1 MANNNTSTNLDN
13 LVAGEDFVEGEVI
26 IKFTPEADDSSINS
40 VKETLNATVIETSP
54 ELGIQRL
61 AIDDM
66 SVIEA
71 VNTIN
76 NNPALQDTVEI
87 IEPNFIVETTDTSTN
102 QTSPTDSVE
111 TTDTSTNQ
119 TSPTD
124 SQNTT
129 DTATNQNPAT
139 NSGDTTDTSTN
150 QNPVTDSGEQTVDS
164 TNNTTMANNNV
175 LTNLDGLVAGE
186 DFVAGEVI
194 VKFKPGA
201 DTASINSAQETLN
214 ATVVETTQTLGIQR
228 LELNEITVE
237 EAISNFN
244 TNAALADTIEYIEP
258 NFIYQTTDT
267 VPNDPRYDEL
277 YGLNNT
283 GQTGGIEDADID
295 APEAWDIQT
304 GNDVVIGVIDTGVD
318 YNHPD
323 INDNMWTNPGET
335 PDNGIDD
342 DGNGFVDDF
351 YGYDF
356 VNEDGDPFDDNSHGT
371 HVAGTI
377 AAEGNNNTGVTGV
390 NWDAQIMGLKFLSA
404 GGSGTTFDAI
414 EAIEYG
420 ILNGAQLTNNSW
432 GGGGFS
438 LALQDAIAAAGEA
451 GQLFVAAAGNFGQN
465 NDVSPFYPASYDL
478 DNIISVAATD
488 DRDQKAGF
496 SHFGATSV
504 DLGAPGVS
512 TLSTVPGN
520 SYGFKSGTSMATP
533 HVSGAVG
540 LILSQNPELTSSEI
554 KELILN
560 TTDEIP
566 ALTGITVSDGRLNAF
581 NALGELTPAPD
592 IIGTDGDDVL
602 TGTNRGERIVGLGG
616 DDIIQGLGGSDQVFG
631 DDDNDLISAGDGN
644 DTVEGGAG
652 TDLIS
657 GDNGDDNLNG
667 QAGQDNV
674 FGGEGNDQINGGS
687 GSDQLLGEAGNDNIN
702 GDDGNDTVNGGSGS
716 DTIAGGNGIDNL
728 FGGSDDDQI
737 TGGVGNDTLT
747 GGFGNDSLDGG
758 EGDDELIGVEPTTA
772 GSGIGFGA
780 GEVDTLTGG
789 AGSDKFV
796 FADTSRVYYS
806 DGDPSTTGD
815 SDFGLVKDFNV
826 SEDVIQLQ
834 GSADLYELDFF
845 PTSTGSINAALIYDP
860 EVLARGEVIGILENV
875 STDLTISDPAFSF
888 V

>member
-1 MANNNTSTNLDN
+1 MENNNTTTNLDN
-13 LVAGEDFVEGEVI
+13 LVAEEDFVPGEVVV
-26 IKFTPEADDSSINS
+26 KFKPEADAESINS
-40 VKETLNATVIETSP
+40 VKEALNATVIETSP
-54 ELGIQRL
+54 TSGTQRL

-66 SVIEA
+66 SVMEA
-71 VNTIN
+71 VNTVN
-76 NNPALQDTVEI
+76 DNPALEETIEF
-87 IEPNFIVETTDTSTN
+87 IEPNFIANTTNIPTN
-102 QTSPTDSVE
+102 ATPPTD
-111 TTDTSTNQ
+111 
-119 TSPTD
+119 
-124 SQNTT
+124 
-129 DTATNQNPAT
+129 
-139 NSGDTTDTSTN
+139 SGDTTDTVTN
-150 QNPVTDSGEQTVDS
+150 VTPPTDSGEQTIDN
-164 TNNTTMANNNV
+164 TNNTTMATNNG
-175 LTNLDGLVAGE
+175 LINLNDLVAGE
-186 DFVAGEVI
+186 DYVADEVI
-194 VKFKPGA
+194 IKFRPGA
-201 DTASINSAQETLN
+201 DAASISSAQEALN
-214 ATVVETTQTLGIQR
+214 ATVLETTQTLGIQR

-237 EAISNFN
+237 QAISNFN
-244 TNAALADTIEYIEP
+244 ENAALADTIEYIEP
-258 NFIYQTTDT
+258 NFIYQTQDT
-267 VPNDPRYDEL
+267 VPNDPRYEEL

-295 APEAWDIQT
+295 APQAWDIQT
-304 GNDVVIGVIDTGVD
+304 GNDVVIGVIDSGVD

-371 HVAGTI
+371 HVSGTI
-377 AAEGNNNTGVTGV
+377 AAEGNNDTGVTGV
-390 NWDAQIMGLKFLSA
+390 NWDAQIMGLKFLNA
-404 GGSGTTFDAI
+404 GGSGNTFDAI
-414 EAIEYG
+414 EAIEYS

-451 GQLFVAAAGNFGQN
+451 GQLFVAAAGNFSQN
-465 NDVSPFYPASYDL
+465 NDTNPFYPASYDL

-488 DRDQKAGF
+488 DEDQLATF

-533 HVSGAVG
+533 HVSGAIG
-540 LILSQNPELTSSEI
+540 LALSQNPELTSSEV
-554 KELILN
+554 KELILD

-581 NALGELTPAPD
+581 NAVAELTPAPD
-592 IIGTDGDDVL
+592 IIGTEGDDVL
-602 TGTNRGERIVGLGG
+602 TGTNRGEKIQGLGG
-616 DDIIQGLGGSDQVFG
+616 DDILQGLGGNDGIFG
-631 DDDNDLISAGDGN
+631 DDGNDLISAGDGN

-667 QAGQDNV
+667 QSGQDDI
-674 FGGEGNDQINGGS
+674 FGGEGNDQINGG
-687 GSDQLLGEAGNDNIN
+687 GESDQLLGEAGNDTIN
-702 GDDGNDTVNGGSGS
+702 GEDGNDTINGGSGS
-716 DTIAGGNGIDNL
+716 DTVNGGNGIDRL
-728 FGGSDDDQI
+728 FGGNDNDQI
-737 TGGVGNDTLT
+737 TGGVGSDTLT

-758 EGDDELIGVEPTTA
+758 EGDDELIGVDPTTT
-772 GSGIGFGA
+772 GSGVGFGA
-780 GEVDTLTGG
+780 GEQDTLTGG

-796 FADTSRVYYS
+796 FADATRVYYS

-815 SDFGLVKDFNV
+815 SDFGLVKDFNA
-826 SEDVIQLQ
+826 SEDIIQLQ

-875 STDLTISDPAFSF
+875 STDLTISEPAFTF

>member
-1 MANNNTSTNLDN
+1 MQFWEFRNIFIAFCTRFLQQTINNTVMENNNTTTNLDN
-13 LVAGEDFVEGEVI
+13 LVAEEDFVPGEVVV
-26 IKFTPEADDSSINS
+26 KFKPEADAESINS
-40 VKETLNATVIETSP
+40 VKEALNATVIETSP
-54 ELGIQRL
+54 TSGTQRL

-66 SVIEA
+66 SVMEA
-71 VNTIN
+71 VNTVN
-76 NNPALQDTVEI
+76 DNPALEETIEF
-87 IEPNFIVETTDTSTN
+87 IEPNFIANTTNIPTN
-102 QTSPTDSVE
+102 ATPPTD
-111 TTDTSTNQ
+111 
-119 TSPTD
+119 
-124 SQNTT
+124 
-129 DTATNQNPAT
+129 
-139 NSGDTTDTSTN
+139 SGDTTDTVTN
-150 QNPVTDSGEQTVDS
+150 VTPPTDSGEQTIDN
-164 TNNTTMANNNV
+164 TNNTTMDNNNS
-175 LTNLDGLVAGE
+175 TINLYYLVAVE
-186 DFVAGEVI
+186 DFVPVEVFF
-194 VKFKPGA
+194 KFIPVA
-201 DTASINSAQETLN
+201 DAASISSAQEALN
-214 ATVVETTQTLGIQR
+214 ATVLETTQTLGIQR

-237 EAISNFN
+237 QAISNFN
-244 TNAALADTIEYIEP
+244 ENAALADTIEYIEP
-258 NFIYQTTDT
+258 NFIYQTQDT
-267 VPNDPRYDEL
+267 VPNDPRYEEL

-295 APEAWDIQT
+295 APQAWDIQT
-304 GNDVVIGVIDTGVD
+304 GNDVVIGVIDSGVD

-371 HVAGTI
+371 HVSGTI
-377 AAEGNNNTGVTGV
+377 AAEGNNDTGVTGV
-390 NWDAQIMGLKFLSA
+390 NWDAQIMGLKFLNA
-404 GGSGTTFDAI
+404 GGSGNTFDAI
-414 EAIEYG
+414 EAIEYS

-451 GQLFVAAAGNFGQN
+451 GQLFVAAAGNFSQN
-465 NDVSPFYPASYDL
+465 NDTNPFYPASYDL

-488 DRDQKAGF
+488 DEDQLATF

-533 HVSGAVG
+533 HVSGAIG
-540 LILSQNPELTSSEI
+540 LALSQNPELTSSEV
-554 KELILN
+554 KELILD

-581 NALGELTPAPD
+581 NAVAELTPAPD
-592 IIGTDGDDVL
+592 IIGTEGDDVL
-602 TGTNRGERIVGLGG
+602 TGTNRGEKIQGLGG
-616 DDIIQGLGGSDQVFG
+616 DDILQGLGGNDGIFG
-631 DDDNDLISAGDGN
+631 DDGNDLISAGDGN

-667 QAGQDNV
+667 QSGQDDI
-674 FGGEGNDQINGGS
+674 FGGEGNDQINGG
-687 GSDQLLGEAGNDNIN
+687 GESDQLLGEAGNDTIN
-702 GDDGNDTVNGGSGS
+702 GEDGNDTINGGSGS
-716 DTIAGGNGIDNL
+716 DTVNGGNGIDRL
-728 FGGSDDDQI
+728 FGGNDNDQI
-737 TGGVGNDTLT
+737 TGGVGSDTLT

-758 EGDDELIGVEPTTA
+758 EGDDELIGVDPTTT
-772 GSGIGFGA
+772 GSGVGFGA
-780 GEVDTLTGG
+780 GEQDTLTGG

-796 FADTSRVYYS
+796 FADATRVYYS

-815 SDFGLVKDFNV
+815 SDFGLVKDFNA

-875 STDLTISDPAFSF
+875 STDLTISEPAFTF

>member
-1 MANNNTSTNLDN
+1 MENNNTTTNLDN
-13 LVAGEDFVEGEVI
+13 LVAEEDFVPGEVVV
-26 IKFTPEADDSSINS
+26 KFKPEADAESINS
-40 VKETLNATVIETSP
+40 VKEALNATVIETSP
-54 ELGIQRL
+54 TSGTQRL

-66 SVIEA
+66 SVMEA
-71 VNTIN
+71 VNTVN
-76 NNPALQDTVEI
+76 DNPALEETIEF
-87 IEPNFIVETTDTSTN
+87 IEPNFIANTTNIPTN
-102 QTSPTDSVE
+102 ATPPTD
-111 TTDTSTNQ
+111 
-119 TSPTD
+119 
-124 SQNTT
+124 
-129 DTATNQNPAT
+129 
-139 NSGDTTDTSTN
+139 SGDTTDTVTN
-150 QNPVTDSGEQTVDS
+150 VTPPTDSGEQTIDN
-164 TNNTTMANNNV
+164 TNNTTMATNNG
-175 LTNLDGLVAGE
+175 LINLNDLVAGE
-186 DFVAGEVI
+186 DYVADEVI
-194 VKFKPGA
+194 IKFRPGA
-201 DTASINSAQETLN
+201 DAASISSAQEALN
-214 ATVVETTQTLGIQR
+214 ATVLETTQTLGIQR

-237 EAISNFN
+237 QAISNFN
-244 TNAALADTIEYIEP
+244 ENAALADTIEYIEP
-258 NFIYQTTDT
+258 NFIYQTQDT
-267 VPNDPRYDEL
+267 VPNDPRYEEL

-295 APEAWDIQT
+295 APQAWDIQT
-304 GNDVVIGVIDTGVD
+304 GNDVVIGVIDSGVD

-371 HVAGTI
+371 HVSGTI
-377 AAEGNNNTGVTGV
+377 AAEGNNDTGVTGV
-390 NWDAQIMGLKFLSA
+390 NWDAQIMGLKFLNA
-404 GGSGTTFDAI
+404 GGSGNTFDAI
-414 EAIEYG
+414 EAIEYS

-451 GQLFVAAAGNFGQN
+451 GQLFVAAAGNFSQN
-465 NDVSPFYPASYDL
+465 NDTNPFYPASYDL

-488 DRDQKAGF
+488 DEDQLATF

-533 HVSGAVG
+533 HVSGAIG
-540 LILSQNPELTSSEI
+540 LALSQNPELTSSEV
-554 KELILN
+554 KELILD

-581 NALGELTPAPD
+581 NAVAELTPAPD
-592 IIGTDGDDVL
+592 IIGTEGNDVL
-602 TGTNRGERIVGLGG
+602 TGTSRGEKIQGLGG
-616 DDIIQGLGGSDQVFG
+616 DDILQGLGGNDEIFG
-631 DDDNDLISAGDGN
+631 DDGNDLISAGDGN

-667 QAGQDNV
+667 QSGQDDI
-674 FGGEGNDQINGGS
+674 FGGEGNDQINGG
-687 GSDQLLGEAGNDNIN
+687 GESDQLLGEAGNDTIN
-702 GDDGNDTVNGGSGS
+702 GEDGNDTVNGGSGN
-716 DTIAGGNGIDNL
+716 DTVNGGNGIDRL
-728 FGGSDDDQI
+728 FGGNDNDQI
-737 TGGVGNDTLT
+737 TGGVGSDTLT

-758 EGDDELIGVEPTTA
+758 EGDDELIGVDPTTA
-772 GSGIGFGA
+772 GSGVGFGA
-780 GEVDTLTGG
+780 GEQDTLTGG

-796 FADTSRVYYS
+796 FADATRVYYS

-815 SDFGLVKDFNV
+815 SDFGLVKDFNA
-826 SEDVIQLQ
+826 SEDIIQLQ

-875 STDLTISDPAFSF
+875 STDLTISEPAFTF

>member
-1 MANNNTSTNLDN
+1 MQFWEFRNIFIAFCTRFLQQTINNTVMENNNTTTNLDN
-13 LVAGEDFVEGEVI
+13 LVAEEDFVPGEVVV
-26 IKFTPEADDSSINS
+26 KFKPEADAESINS
-40 VKETLNATVIETSP
+40 VKEALNATVIETSP
-54 ELGIQRL
+54 TSGTQRL

-66 SVIEA
+66 SVMEA
-71 VNTIN
+71 VNTVN
-76 NNPALQDTVEI
+76 DNPALEETIEF
-87 IEPNFIVETTDTSTN
+87 IEPNFIANTTNIPTN
-102 QTSPTDSVE
+102 ATPPTD
-111 TTDTSTNQ
+111 
-119 TSPTD
+119 
-124 SQNTT
+124 
-129 DTATNQNPAT
+129 
-139 NSGDTTDTSTN
+139 SGDTTDTVTN
-150 QNPVTDSGEQTVDS
+150 ATPPTDSGEQTIDN
-164 TNNTTMANNNV
+164 TNNTTMATNNG
-175 LTNLDGLVAGE
+175 LTNLNDLVAGE
-186 DFVAGEVI
+186 DYVADEVI
-194 VKFKPGA
+194 IKFRPGA
-201 DTASINSAQETLN
+201 DAASISSAQEALN
-214 ATVVETTQTLGIQR
+214 ATVLETTQTLGIQR

-237 EAISNFN
+237 QAISNFN
-244 TNAALADTIEYIEP
+244 ENAALADTIEYIEP
-258 NFIYQTTDT
+258 NFIYQTQDT
-267 VPNDPRYDEL
+267 VPNDPRYEEL

-295 APEAWDIQT
+295 APQAWDIQT
-304 GNDVVIGVIDTGVD
+304 GNDVVIGVIDSGVD

-371 HVAGTI
+371 HVSGTI
-377 AAEGNNNTGVTGV
+377 AAEGNNDTGVTGV
-390 NWDAQIMGLKFLSA
+390 NWDAQIMGLKFLNA
-404 GGSGTTFDAI
+404 GGSGNTFDAI
-414 EAIEYG
+414 EAIEYS

-451 GQLFVAAAGNFGQN
+451 GQLFVAAAGNFSQN
-465 NDVSPFYPASYDL
+465 NDTNPFYPASYDL

-488 DRDQKAGF
+488 DEDQLATF

-533 HVSGAVG
+533 HVSGAIG
-540 LILSQNPELTSSEI
+540 LALSQNPELTSSEV
-554 KELILN
+554 KELILD

-581 NALGELTPAPD
+581 NAVAELTPAPD
-592 IIGTDGDDVL
+592 IIGTEGNDVL
-602 TGTNRGERIVGLGG
+602 TGTSRGEKIQGLGG
-616 DDIIQGLGGSDQVFG
+616 DDILQGLGGNDEIFG
-631 DDDNDLISAGDGN
+631 DDGNDLISAGDGN

-667 QAGQDNV
+667 QSGQDDI
-674 FGGEGNDQINGGS
+674 FGGEGNDQINGG
-687 GSDQLLGEAGNDNIN
+687 GESDQLLGEAGNDTIN
-702 GDDGNDTVNGGSGS
+702 GEDGNDTINGGSGS
-716 DTIAGGNGIDNL
+716 DTVNGGNGIDRL
-728 FGGSDDDQI
+728 FGGNDNDQI
-737 TGGVGNDTLT
+737 TGGVGSDTLT

-758 EGDDELIGVEPTTA
+758 EGDDELIGVDATTA
-772 GSGIGFGA
+772 GSGVGFGA
-780 GEVDTLTGG
+780 GEQDTLTGG

-796 FADTSRVYYS
+796 FADATRVYYS

-815 SDFGLVKDFNV
+815 SDFGLVKDFNA

-875 STDLTISDPAFSF
+875 STDLTISEPAFTF

>member
-1 MANNNTSTNLDN
+1 MQFWEFRNIFIAFCTRFLQQTINNTVMENNNTTTNLDN
-13 LVAGEDFVEGEVI
+13 LVAEEDFVPGEVVV
-26 IKFTPEADDSSINS
+26 KFKPEADAESINS
-40 VKETLNATVIETSP
+40 VKEALNATVIETSP
-54 ELGIQRL
+54 TSGTQRL

-66 SVIEA
+66 SVMEA
-71 VNTIN
+71 VNTVN
-76 NNPALQDTVEI
+76 DNPALEETIEF
-87 IEPNFIVETTDTSTN
+87 IEPNFIANTTNIPTN
-102 QTSPTDSVE
+102 ATPPTD
-111 TTDTSTNQ
+111 
-119 TSPTD
+119 
-124 SQNTT
+124 
-129 DTATNQNPAT
+129 
-139 NSGDTTDTSTN
+139 SGDTTDTVTN
-150 QNPVTDSGEQTVDS
+150 VTPPTDSGEQTIDN
-164 TNNTTMANNNV
+164 TNNTTMATNNG
-175 LTNLDGLVAGE
+175 LINLNDLVAGE
-186 DFVAGEVI
+186 DYVADEVI
-194 VKFKPGA
+194 IKFRPGA
-201 DTASINSAQETLN
+201 DAASISSAQEALN
-214 ATVVETTQTLGIQR
+214 ATVLETTQTLGIQR

-237 EAISNFN
+237 QAISNFN
-244 TNAALADTIEYIEP
+244 ENAALADTIEYIEP
-258 NFIYQTTDT
+258 NFIYQTQDT
-267 VPNDPRYDEL
+267 VPNDPRYEEL

-295 APEAWDIQT
+295 APQAWDIQT
-304 GNDVVIGVIDTGVD
+304 GNDVVIGVIDSGVD

-371 HVAGTI
+371 HVSGTI
-377 AAEGNNNTGVTGV
+377 AAEGNNDTGVTGV
-390 NWDAQIMGLKFLSA
+390 NWDAQIMGLKFLNA
-404 GGSGTTFDAI
+404 GGSGNTFDAI
-414 EAIEYG
+414 EAIEYS

-451 GQLFVAAAGNFGQN
+451 GQLFVAAAGNFSQN
-465 NDVSPFYPASYDL
+465 NDTNPFYPASYDL

-488 DRDQKAGF
+488 DEDQLATF

-533 HVSGAVG
+533 HVSGAIG
-540 LILSQNPELTSSEI
+540 LALSQNPELTSSEV
-554 KELILN
+554 KELILD

-581 NALGELTPAPD
+581 NAVAELTPAPD
-592 IIGTDGDDVL
+592 IIGTEGDDVL
-602 TGTNRGERIVGLGG
+602 TGTNRGEKIQGLGG
-616 DDIIQGLGGSDQVFG
+616 DDILQGLGGNDGIFG
-631 DDDNDLISAGDGN
+631 DDGNDLISAGDGN

-667 QAGQDNV
+667 QSGQDDI
-674 FGGEGNDQINGGS
+674 FGGEGNDQINGG
-687 GSDQLLGEAGNDNIN
+687 GESDQLLGEAGNDTIN
-702 GDDGNDTVNGGSGS
+702 GEDGNDTINGGSGS
-716 DTIAGGNGIDNL
+716 DTVNGGNGIDRL
-728 FGGSDDDQI
+728 FGGNDNDQI
-737 TGGVGNDTLT
+737 TGGVGSDTLT

-758 EGDDELIGVEPTTA
+758 EGDDELIGVDPTTT
-772 GSGIGFGA
+772 GSGVGFGA
-780 GEVDTLTGG
+780 GEQDTLTGG

-796 FADTSRVYYS
+796 FADATRVYYS

-815 SDFGLVKDFNV
+815 SDFGLVKDFNA
-826 SEDVIQLQ
+826 SEDIIQLQ

-875 STDLTISDPAFSF
+875 STDLTISEPAFTF

>member
-1 MANNNTSTNLDN
+1 MENNNTTTNLDN
-13 LVAGEDFVEGEVI
+13 LVAEEDFVPGEVVV
-26 IKFTPEADDSSINS
+26 KFKPEADAESINS
-40 VKETLNATVIETSP
+40 VKEALNATVIETSP
-54 ELGIQRL
+54 TSGTQRL

-66 SVIEA
+66 SVMEA
-71 VNTIN
+71 VNTVN
-76 NNPALQDTVEI
+76 DNPALEETIEF
-87 IEPNFIVETTDTSTN
+87 IEPNFIANTTNIPTN
-102 QTSPTDSVE
+102 ATPPTD
-111 TTDTSTNQ
+111 
-119 TSPTD
+119 
-124 SQNTT
+124 
-129 DTATNQNPAT
+129 
-139 NSGDTTDTSTN
+139 SGDTTDTVTN
-150 QNPVTDSGEQTVDS
+150 ATPPTDSGEQTIDN
-164 TNNTTMANNNV
+164 TNNTTMATNNG
-175 LTNLDGLVAGE
+175 LINLNDLVAGE
-186 DFVAGEVI
+186 DYVADEVI
-194 VKFKPGA
+194 IKFRPGA
-201 DTASINSAQETLN
+201 DAASISSAQEALN
-214 ATVVETTQTLGIQR
+214 ATVLETTQTLGIQR

-237 EAISNFN
+237 QAISNFN
-244 TNAALADTIEYIEP
+244 ENAALADTIEYIEP
-258 NFIYQTTDT
+258 NFIYQTQDT
-267 VPNDPRYDEL
+267 VPNDPRYEEL

-295 APEAWDIQT
+295 APQAWDIQT
-304 GNDVVIGVIDTGVD
+304 GNDVVIGVIDSGVD

-371 HVAGTI
+371 HVSGTI
-377 AAEGNNNTGVTGV
+377 AAEGNNDTGVTGV
-390 NWDAQIMGLKFLSA
+390 NWDAQIMGLKFLNA
-404 GGSGTTFDAI
+404 GGSGNTFDAI
-414 EAIEYG
+414 EAIEYS

-451 GQLFVAAAGNFGQN
+451 GQLFVAAAGNFSQN
-465 NDVSPFYPASYDL
+465 NDTNPFYPASYDL

-488 DRDQKAGF
+488 DEDQLATF

-533 HVSGAVG
+533 HVSGAIG
-540 LILSQNPELTSSEI
+540 LALSQNPELTSSEV
-554 KELILN
+554 KELILD

-581 NALGELTPAPD
+581 NAVAELTPAPD
-592 IIGTDGDDVL
+592 IIGTEGNDVL
-602 TGTNRGERIVGLGG
+602 TGTSRGEKIQGLGG
-616 DDIIQGLGGSDQVFG
+616 DDILQGLGGNDEIFG
-631 DDDNDLISAGDGN
+631 DDGNDLISAGDGN

-667 QAGQDNV
+667 QSGQDDI
-674 FGGEGNDQINGGS
+674 FGGEGNDQINGG
-687 GSDQLLGEAGNDNIN
+687 GESDQLLGEAGNDTIN
-702 GDDGNDTVNGGSGS
+702 GEDGNDTINGGSGS
-716 DTIAGGNGIDNL
+716 DTVNGGNGIDRL
-728 FGGSDDDQI
+728 FGGNDNDQI
-737 TGGVGNDTLT
+737 TGGVGSDTLT

-758 EGDDELIGVEPTTA
+758 EGDDELIGVDATAA
-772 GSGIGFGA
+772 GSGVGFGA
-780 GEVDTLTGG
+780 GEQDTLTGG

-796 FADTSRVYYS
+796 FADATRVYYS

-815 SDFGLVKDFNV
+815 SDFGLVKDFNA

-860 EVLARGEVIGILENV
+860 EVLARGEVIGMLENV
-875 STDLTISDPAFSF
+875 STDLTISEPAFTF

>member
-1 MANNNTSTNLDN
+1 MANNNTTNNLDN
-13 LVAGEDFVEGEVI
+13 LVPGEDFVTGEVI
-26 IKFTPEADDSSINS
+26 IKFTPEADDSSINL
-40 VKETLNATVIETSP
+40 VKETLNATVIETSS

-66 SVIEA
+66 NVVEA
-71 VNTIN
+71 VNTVN
-76 NNPALQDTVEI
+76 NNPTLEDTVEF
-87 IEPNFIVETTDTSTN
+87 IEPNFIVNTTDTSTS
-102 QTSPTDSVE
+102 QIPTDSGNNNG
-111 TTDTSTNQ
+111 TTTNQ
-119 TSPTD
+119 IP
-124 SQNTT
+124 
-129 DTATNQNPAT
+129 
-139 NSGDTTDTSTN
+139 
-150 QNPVTDSGEQTVDS
+150 TDSGEQTVDN
-164 TNNTTMANNNV
+164 TNNTTMENNNV

-186 DFVAGEVI
+186 DFVTDEVI
-194 VKFKPGA
+194 IKFKPEA
-201 DTASINSAQETLN
+201 DTASINSVQQALN

-228 LELNEITVE
+228 LQLNEITVE

-283 GQTGGIEDADID
+283 GQTGGLEDADID
-295 APEAWDIQT
+295 APQAWDIQT

-356 VNEDGDPFDDNSHGT
+356 VNEDGDPFDDNRHGT
-371 HVAGTI
+371 HVSGTI

-390 NWDAQIMGLKFLSA
+390 NWDAQIMGLKFLNA

-451 GQLFVAAAGNFGQN
+451 GQLFVAAAGNNFGRN
-465 NDVSPFYPASYDL
+465 NDIFPFYPASYDL

-488 DRDQKAGF
+488 DRDQLAVF
-496 SHFGATSV
+496 SNFGATSV
-504 DLGAPGVS
+504 DLGAPGDNILS
-512 TLSTVPGN
+512 TLPGN
-520 SYGFKSGTSMATP
+520 SYGLLNGTSMATP

-540 LILSQNPELTSSEI
+540 LALSQNPELTSSEI

-581 NALGELTPAPD
+581 NTLGELTPAPD
-592 IIGTDGDDVL
+592 IIGTDDDDVL

-616 DDIIQGLGGSDQVFG
+616 NDIIQGLGGSDQIFG

-667 QAGQDNV
+667 QAGQDDI

-687 GSDQLLGEAGNDNIN
+687 GSDQLLGEAGDDAIN
-702 GDDGNDTVNGGSGS
+702 GDDGNDTANGGSGS
-716 DTIAGGNGIDNL
+716 DTIAGGNGIDRL

-747 GGFGNDSLDGG
+747 GGFGNDSLDGD
-758 EGDDELIGVEPTTA
+758 EGDDELIGVDPTTA

-789 AGSDKFV
+789 AGRDKFV
-796 FADTSRVYYS
+796 FADATRVYYS